1 MSAKRGEIQSDLKNL
16 TGEEESSKLRADRQ
30 RLLQEMRGHAR
41 EWNVLAIAENLL
53 NESRLKFEKE
63 RQPEVVRSAASF
75 FKTITEGRYEKVFAP
90 LGRSE
95 IHVTDSTGNAKQPSE
110 LSRGTR
116 EQLFLSLRFGL
127 VRDLGR
133 RAEPLP
139 VIVDE
144 ALVNFDPR
152 RGLRAASA
160 FVDLAQT
167 NQVLVFTC
175 HRQIVDW
182 FVSAASECG
191 AQEPEV
197 IPIE

>member
-1 MSAKRGEIQSDLKNL
+1 
-16 TGEEESSKLRADRQ
+16 
-30 RLLQEMRGHAR
+30 MRGRAR
-41 EWNVLAIAENLL
+41 KWAVLTIAENLL
-53 NESRLKFEKE
+53 NEARLKFEKE
-63 RQPEVVRSAASF
+63 RQPEVVRNAASF
-75 FKTITEGRYEKVFAP
+75 FQDITEGRYEKVFSP
-90 LGRSE
+90 LGKSE
-95 IHVTDSTGNAKQPSE
+95 IRVTGSTGNAKQPSE

-127 VRDLGR
+127 IRDLGR
-133 RAEPLP
+133 RSERLP

-152 RGLRAASA
+152 RGLRAARA

-167 NQVLVFTC
+167 NQVFVFTC

-182 FVSAASECG
+182 FVSGASERG